1 MTGLTDYSSNIVL
14 NWLTGRIKAPNLPAI
29 YLALFTAVGT
39 DAGTGFTEVS
49 TVGTAYGRVQV
60 AGTATTNAATTTASA
75 TIGTA
80 AAGVGAWVVAG
91 MTVYNATQGNVVG
104 TVLSTSGGNSI
115 TLTANATNAVA
126 SGDVLNISAF
136 GAPSGTGPA
145 SNTNSAVISFA
156 AATGG
161 GFGTVIAFG
170 LYDASTAGNLLDWD
184 YMGNF
189 NWLPATVSAA
199 SPGVITA
206 KAHGYA
212 NGDSF
217 VFSTEYGGTAPTF
230 SAGDYTG
237 INTVAGA
244 TTDTFNETGVNTSA
258 TGNGMVRKVN
268 QQSIPAG
275 VTASFAA
282 STLTLSMA

>member
-1 MTGLTDYSSNIVL
+1 MTGLTDYSSNNVL
-14 NWLTGRIKAPNLPAI
+14 NWLTGRIKMPNLPAV

-49 TVGTAYGRVQV
+49 TAGTAYARVQV
-60 AGTATTNAATTTASA
+60 AGTLVTNGATTTASP
-75 TIGTA
+75 TISA
-80 AAGVGAWVVAG
+80 ASVPSWIVAG
-91 MTVYNATQGNVVG
+91 MTVYDATTSAAVG
-104 TVLSTSGGNSI
+104 TVLSTTATTV
-115 TLTANATNAVA
+115 TLTANAASAVG
-126 SGDVLNISAF
+126 SGDTLNFSAF

-145 SNTNSAVISFA
+145 SLTNGAVISFA

-189 NWLPATVSAA
+189 AWLPATVSAA

-230 SAGDYTG
+230 SAGNYTG
-237 INTVAGA
+237 VQTVAGSA
-244 TTDTFNETGVNTSA
+244 TDSFNVTGVNTSA
-258 TGNGMVRKVN
+258 TGSGMVRKVN

-275 VTASFAA
+275 VTASFSA
-282 STLTLSMA
+282 STLTLTIG